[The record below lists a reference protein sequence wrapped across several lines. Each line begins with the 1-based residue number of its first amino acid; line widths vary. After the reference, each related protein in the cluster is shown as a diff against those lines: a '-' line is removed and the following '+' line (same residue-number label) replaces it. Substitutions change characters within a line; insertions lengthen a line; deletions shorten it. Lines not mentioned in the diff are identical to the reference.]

1 MPRAWM
7 ITDYTGYQG
16 LELRDVPFEEPGPG
30 EVRLK
35 VEAFS
40 LNWGDMDLMWDRYSF
55 SFPQFPARIGIE
67 AAGVVD
73 AVGPGV
79 TEFKIGDRV
88 GTLPYFYYNR
98 GASTESLVIDVRY
111 VTRSPENLTAVEA
124 ASIWMQYMTAYFPLR
139 EIAKVG
145 PGDFVLATAA
155 TGTAGA
161 AALQI
166 GKLLGATM
174 IGTSRFDRNSQYL
187 RDLGADYV
195 VVPGEGDL
203 AAELLEITNGKGVRV
218 AFDPVG
224 DSLIRRYS
232 KAMAKDSTIFF
243 YGTLDEVFP
252 SLPIVDML
260 QKNTVFHPYS
270 LFNYVENLEMQERG
284 KAFVYEQI
292 ANGKLSPS
300 IDRTYPMEGY
310 KEAFEYMSKP
320 RERHGKIVIETGL

>member
-1 MPRAWM
+1 M
-7 ITDYTGYQG
+7 IPEYAGYQS
-16 LELRDVPFEEPGPG
+16 LELRKVPLEEPGPG
-30 EVRLK
+30 ELRIR

-55 SFPQFPARIGIE
+55 SFPEFPARIGIE
-67 AAGVVD
+67 AAGIVD

-79 TEFKIGDRV
+79 TAFQIGDRV
-88 GTLPYFYYNR
+88 STLPYFYYNR
-98 GASTESLVIDVRY
+98 GASTESLVIDASY
-111 VTRSPENLTAVEA
+111 VTKSPENLSAVEA
-124 ASIWMQYMTAYFPLR
+124 ASIWMQYMTAYFPLG

-174 IGTSRFDRNSQYL
+174 IGTTRFERNAEYMHK
-187 RDLGADYV
+187 LGADHV

-203 AAELLEITNGKGVRV
+203 AAELLEITGGKGVRV

-224 DSLIRRYS
+224 DSLIKRYS
-232 KAMAKDSTIFF
+232 PAMSKDSTIFF

-260 QKNTVFHPYS
+260 QRNTVFHPYS

-292 ANGKLSPS
+292 ASGKLAPS

>member
-1 MPRAWM
+1 M